1 MVLTGGDGLAD
12 KSRAYTK
19 NPNMVVRKIAN
30 EIVLVPIKNNVG
42 DLACIYNLNE
52 IGGRIWELI
61 DGATTVE
68 QMRDKIVEEYEVTPE
83 QAEADIIEFLDQLEQ
98 EGAVSP
104 SAVQEDT
111 ESITTN
117 L

>member
-1 MVLTGGDGLAD
+1 LAD
-12 KSRAYTK
+12 ILRAYTK
-19 NPNMVVRKIAN
+19 DPNMVDRKIAN
-30 EIVLVPIKNNVG
+30 EMVLVPIRNNVG

-52 IGGRIWELI
+52 IGSRIWELI
-61 DGATTVE
+61 DGVTTVE

-83 QAEADIIEFLDQLEQ
+83 QAEADIIEFLEHLEQ

-104 SAVQEDT
+104 STVKEDT
-111 ESITTN
+111 KSIATN